1 MKQYKKVLNR
11 EYTPT
16 SEEFNHLMDEC
27 IEYKKL
33 LELKKS
39 LEWFGDN
46 LSYVSE
52 LHKLIDKRIEEIP
65 EVARIFDTLP
75 HGQTTKNKDS

>member
-1 MKQYKKVLNR
+1 MEQYKRVLDR

-16 SEEFNHLMDEC
+16 SEEFNHLMGEC

-33 LELKKS
+33 LELKKA
-39 LEWFGDN
+39 LEWFGDT
-46 LSYVSE
+46 LPYVSS
-52 LHKLIDKRIEEIP
+52 LHKIIDKRIEEIP

-75 HGQTTKNKDS
+75 HGQTTKK